1 MFSYF
6 LRRLVA
12 LIPTLFGV
20 SVAVFLLLHLVPGDP
35 ARMIAGL
42 DATEA
47 DLVLI
52 RQDLGLDKS
61 LPEQYFT
68 WITNLLQGDMGKSTR
83 TRNPVT
89 YEIGLRLPATWQLT
103 SISIVIAVILGL
115 LTGIISATRRN
126 SFIDYASTVA
136 ALLGICTPSFWLGLM
151 LMLVFA
157 VHLHWFPTS
166 GRGDWRHLV
175 LPGVTLGA
183 GAAAIIA
190 RVTRASL
197 LEVLNQ
203 DYIRTAT
210 AKGLRSATVIYR
222 HALKNGLIPV
232 VTVVGLEFGYL
243 LAGAVITETVFAYPG
258 IGRLLVDSIGFRD
271 FPMVQGILLILSIQF
286 VLVNLAVDLLYAW
299 LDPRIHYGNN

>member
-68 WITNLLQGDMGKSTR
+68 WITNLLQGNMGKSTR

>member
-1 MFSYF
+1 MFGYF
-6 LRRLVA
+6 IRRVLA

-35 ARMIAGL
+35 ARMVAGL

-47 DLVLI
+47 DIALI

-61 LPEQYFT
+61 LPEQYLT
-68 WITNLLQGDMGKSTR
+68 WLNNLLHGNMGKSTR
-83 TRNPVT
+83 SRNPVT
-89 YEIGLRLPATWQLT
+89 YEIGLRMPATWQLT
-103 SISIVIAVILGL
+103 AVSITIAVIIGL
-115 LTGIISATRRN
+115 TAGIIAATRRN
-126 SFIDYASTVA
+126 SIWDYGSMVA

-157 VHLHWFPTS
+157 VQLHWFPTS

-175 LPGVTLGA
+175 LPGFTLGA
-183 GAAAIIA
+183 GASAIIA
-190 RVTRASL
+190 RVTRSSL
-197 LEVLNQ
+197 LEVLTQ

-210 AKGLRSATVIYR
+210 AKGLRPTTVIYR
-222 HALKNGLIPV
+222 HALKNALIPV

-271 FPMVQGILLILSIQF
+271 FPVVQGILLILATQF
-286 VLVNLAVDLLYAW
+286 VLINLIVDLIYAW
-299 LDPRIHYGNN
+299 LDPRIHYGNA

>member
-1 MFSYF
+1 MFTYF

-210 AKGLRSATVIYR
+210 AKGLRSGTVIYR

>member
-126 SFIDYASTVA
+126 SLIDYASTVA

>member
-1 MFSYF
+1 VFSYF

-190 RVTRASL
+190 RVTRSSL

>member
-190 RVTRASL
+190 RVTRSSL